1 MKLIWSPWRMKY
13 IRNPKPVEGC
23 IFCSA
28 ASEPASPQNL
38 VIAQGVTAF
47 VILNRYPYTSGHL
60 MVVPF
65 EHVPSHEDL
74 TPKCRAEIMELLAQ
88 ATSVLRQ
95 VYQPEGFNIGANL
108 GSASGAGIASHVH
121 FHVVPRWVGDSSFM
135 STIGEV
141 RVLPEELEVTW
152 QRLRKAW

>member
-1 MKLIWSPWRMKY
+1 MKY

-74 TPKCRAEIMELLAQ
+74 TPKCRAEKGLI
-88 ATSVLRQ
+88 
-95 VYQPEGFNIGANL
+95 
-108 GSASGAGIASHVH
+108 SALIWALPAALASHL
-121 FHVVPRWVGDSSFM
+121 M
-135 STIGEV
+135 SIFTWCPGGWETA
-141 RVLPEELEVTW
+141 VLCPP
-152 QRLRKAW
+152 